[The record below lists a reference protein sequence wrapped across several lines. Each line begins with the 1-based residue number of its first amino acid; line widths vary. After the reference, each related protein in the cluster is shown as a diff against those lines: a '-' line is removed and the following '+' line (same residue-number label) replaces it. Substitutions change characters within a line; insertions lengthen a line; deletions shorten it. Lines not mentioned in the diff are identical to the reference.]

1 MAAERVPF
9 GDNVA
14 VSSLDSQIDDLYRL
28 PLSEFTAARNALVK
42 TQRGADATRV
52 RTLAKPTVVAWA
64 VNQVYWQTRATFDR
78 LMKAGDALR
87 RAQLAALAGKH
98 ADLRSASE
106 AHRRALADAV
116 KEAERLAAAT
126 GSHPAPDALMRTFEA
141 LSLAKEAPAQPG
153 RLADALQ
160 PAGFE
165 ALAGVTPQVRLK
177 PDTTPAT
184 SPPSATSAVRGV
196 RLQADHERKEAK
208 RRAAEDK
215 KRAAEEKKRA
225 AAVKKA
231 EAELERVR
239 AKMRAAEE
247 AVRRA
252 RG

>member
-1 MAAERVPF
+1 
-9 GDNVA
+9 
-14 VSSLDSQIDDLYRL
+14 VSSLDAQIDDLYRL
-28 PLSEFTAARNALVK
+28 PLAEFTAARNALVK

-64 VNQVYWQTRATFDR
+64 VNQVYWRARDTFER

-116 KEAERLAAAT
+116 KEAERLAAVS

-141 LSLAKEAPAQPG
+141 LSLAKESPAQPG

-177 PDTTPAT
+177 PDTT
-184 SPPSATSAVRGV
+184 SSVHGV
-196 RLQADHERKEAK
+196 GLQADQKRQADQEAK

-231 EAELERVR
+231 EAELERAR